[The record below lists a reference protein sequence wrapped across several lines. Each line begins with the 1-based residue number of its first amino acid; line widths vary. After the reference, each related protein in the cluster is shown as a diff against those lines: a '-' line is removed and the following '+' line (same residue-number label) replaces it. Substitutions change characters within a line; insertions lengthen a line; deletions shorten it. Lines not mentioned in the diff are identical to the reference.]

1 MSLYKMNISDKTMG
15 AMQNSDPEVQKMML
29 ESQQNN
35 NQTISE
41 PVNKPGFFERLLNYA
56 FGAGASEPDSMT
68 MSNVGTGFNTVLDS
82 SGNIQIVPVQTNN
95 NFPFISMAEFAKNNN
110 MISPATVVPNTQSGF
125 ATNFPTRPVKSGITQ
140 STVGQTFEPPFVMA
154 GGQKFALGDPRI
166 AEQKNY
172 FTRPT
177 GIMTQAKDFFTQTVP
192 KIASSAIDFIPGMR
206 FIKSLDKFNTL
217 PYQDRKFIE
226 SRMTGTAPGF
236 YVDPNTGALKD
247 LTGKNVRSIFGNY
260 SETVDKEYDRYEKAI
275 KRAEKKYGVTWDGS
289 KFIGTNADTAN
300 QMNKFNI
307 NAFNFYK
314 QQKDDKQVQQRK
326 LLDKIAAQ
334 VKSGETAQIGQSL
347 HGGPTKSGDGGSRP
361 QFTGD
366 PRGAFAGIDTSGK
379 DYGPFSK

>member
-1 MSLYKMNISDKTMG
+1 MSLYKMGISDKTMG
-15 AMQNSDPEVQKMML
+15 AAQDSDPEVQKMML
-29 ESQQNN
+29 DAQQNN

-56 FGAGASEPDSMT
+56 FGAGASEPNMNAIT
-68 MSNVGTGFNTVLDS
+68 GEPININTKFYPGTTVPIAMPFS
-82 SGNIQIVPVQTNN
+82 SGMQSD
-95 NFPFISMAEFAKNNN
+95 FPF
-110 MISPATVVPNTQSGF
+110 
-125 ATNFPTRPVKSGITQ
+125 KSVEELPKSITYGSADDVYPEAIKGGITQ

-226 SRMTGTAPGF
+226 SRMTGTTPGF

>member
-1 MSLYKMNISDKTMG
+1 T
-15 AMQNSDPEVQKMML
+15 
-29 ESQQNN
+29 
-35 NQTISE
+35 
-41 PVNKPGFFERLLNYA
+41 
-56 FGAGASEPDSMT
+56 
-68 MSNVGTGFNTVLDS
+68 
-82 SGNIQIVPVQTNN
+82 
-95 NFPFISMAEFAKNNN
+95 
-110 MISPATVVPNTQSGF
+110 
-125 ATNFPTRPVKSGITQ
+125 
-140 STVGQTFEPPFVMA
+140 
-154 GGQKFALGDPRI
+154 
-166 AEQKNY
+166 
-172 FTRPT
+172 
-177 GIMTQAKDFFTQTVP
+177 
-192 KIASSAIDFIPGMR
+192 
-206 FIKSLDKFNTL
+206 
-217 PYQDRKFIE
+217 
-226 SRMTGTAPGF
+226 PGF

>member
-1 MSLYKMNISDKTMG
+1 MNISDKTMG

-125 ATNFPTRPVKSGITQ
+125 ATNFPTQPVKSGITQ
-140 STVGQTFEPPFVMA
+140 STVGQTFEAPFVMS
-154 GGQKFALGDPRI
+154 GNQKFAIDDPLI
-166 AEQKNY
+166 AERSNYVQK
-172 FTRPT
+172 PT

-206 FIKSLDKFNTL
+206 FIKSLDRFDSL

-226 SRMTGTAPGF
+226 SVMQKDAKGNLTPGI
-236 YVDPNTGALKD
+236 YVDPSTGLLKD
-247 LTGKNVRSIFGNY
+247 MRGKNVRSLMGNY
-260 SETVDKEYDRYEKAI
+260 AESIENDYAKKEQSIQKSKDKWEEKFGSLGNTNEYGK
-275 KRAEKKYGVTWDGS
+275 TW
-289 KFIGTNADTAN
+289 NE
-300 QMNKFNI
+300 MNKRNV
-307 NAFNFYK
+307 AEFNFLTQMK
-314 QQKDDKQVQQRK
+314 NKFDKQK
-326 LLDKIAAQ
+326 ADLKEKIKKT
-334 VKSGETAQIGQSL
+334 KSVNI
-347 HGGPTKSGDGGSRP
+347 HGGPTFKGGDNEGFNQAAYDAGKASAAAQEKSMRDYA
-361 QFTGD
+361 
-366 PRGAFAGIDTSGK
+366 RGKFD
-379 DYGPFSK
+379 

>member
-1 MSLYKMNISDKTMG
+1 
-15 AMQNSDPEVQKMML
+15 
-29 ESQQNN
+29 
-35 NQTISE
+35 
-41 PVNKPGFFERLLNYA
+41 
-56 FGAGASEPDSMT
+56 
-68 MSNVGTGFNTVLDS
+68 
-82 SGNIQIVPVQTNN
+82 
-95 NFPFISMAEFAKNNN
+95 
-110 MISPATVVPNTQSGF
+110 
-125 ATNFPTRPVKSGITQ
+125 
-140 STVGQTFEPPFVMA
+140 
-154 GGQKFALGDPRI
+154 
-166 AEQKNY
+166 
-172 FTRPT
+172 
-177 GIMTQAKDFFTQTVP
+177 MTQAKDFFTQTVP

-226 SRMTGTAPGF
+226 SRMTGTTPGF

-275 KRAEKKYGVTWDGS
+275 ERAEKKYGVTWDGS